1 MRTSSTHF
9 TRATCIFLLSLLT
22 LPMAIHAQGN
32 GAKTVEVTAPGNR
45 QLRLA
50 VEIPRGLVA
59 LPNNSAAKEMADVIA
74 FDMNMSG
81 VMAAE
86 TREQLPLNSPAPLA
100 GTNYMAWMSSGF
112 DLLVRGEYSIKGDD
126 LTVEFRLFDILNRK
140 MMTAKRYLGKTKDLR
155 YFTHSFADEIML
167 VVTGEKGCFTT
178 HIAYV
183 SSGSGNKEVV
193 IMNWDGRN
201 QVQLTRNGSINLNP
215 DFSPDGREIL
225 FTSYKRGN
233 PDLFKRALSST
244 AEIPVSNRKGFNITG
259 TWSPDGSRIAL
270 ALSKDGNSEIY
281 TLARDGSGP
290 TRLTNNQAI
299 EVSPAWSP
307 DGSRIAFVSDRLG
320 KPQIF
325 VMNIDGSNVRRLTT
339 AGSYNVT
346 PRWSPKGDKIAYARM
361 QNGGFQIYAINS
373 DGSGD
378 TQLTSD
384 GSSENPVWSPDG
396 RFIAFSSKRGGVEAI
411 YVMRSNGS
419 GQTRVSQ
426 GKGGAT
432 QPAWSVR

>member
-1 MRTSSTHF
+1 M
-9 TRATCIFLLSLLT
+9 FLLLLLM
-22 LPMAIHAQGN
+22 LPLVPSAHGN
-32 GAKTVEVTAPGNR
+32 GTKAVEVTAPGNR

-50 VEIPRGLVA
+50 VELPRGLGA
-59 LPNNSAAKEMADVIA
+59 APNGSAAREMADVIA

-81 VMAAE
+81 VMTTE
-86 TREQLPLNSPAPLA
+86 TREQLSSVNPVPLS
-100 GTNYMAWMSSGF
+100 GTNYIPWAGAGF
-112 DLLVRGEYSIKGDD
+112 ELLVRGEYSIKGDD
-126 LTVEFRLFDILNRK
+126 LTVEFRLFDVLNRK

-155 YFTHSFADEIML
+155 YFAHSFADEVML

-201 QVQLTRNGSINLNP
+201 QLQLTRNGSINLNP

-233 PDLFKRALSST
+233 PDLYKRALSST
-244 AEIPVSNRKGFNITG
+244 AEVPVSNHKGLNITG

-281 TLARDGSGP
+281 TLARDGNSP
-290 TRLTNNQAI
+290 ARLTNSQSI
-299 EVSPAWSP
+299 EVSPVWSP

-325 VMNIDGSNVRRLTT
+325 VMNVDGSNVRRLTT
-339 AGSYNVT
+339 AGAYNVN

-361 QNGGFQIYAINS
+361 QNGGFQIYTINS

-378 TQLTSD
+378 TPLTSV

-396 RFIAFSSKRGGVEAI
+396 RFIAFSSKRSGGEGI
-411 YVMRSNGS
+411 YVMRSDGS

-426 GKGGAT
+426 GKGSAT

>member
-1 MRTSSTHF
+1 M
-9 TRATCIFLLSLLT
+9 RATSIVLLFFLM
-22 LPMAIHAQGN
+22 LPVALYAQDD
-32 GAKTVEVTAPGNR
+32 AVKAVEVTAPGNR

-50 VEIPRGLVA
+50 VEIPRA
-59 LPNNSAAKEMADVIA
+59 LEAAPGSPAARELGDVIA

-86 TREQLPLNSPAPLA
+86 TREQLTLNGPVPLA
-100 GTNYMAWMSSGF
+100 ATNYLSWASAGF
-112 DLLVRGEYSIKGDD
+112 ELLVRGEYSIKGDN
-126 LTVEFRLFDILNRK
+126 LTVELRLFDVLSRK

-155 YFTHSFADEIML
+155 YFAHSFADEVML

-183 SSGSGNKEVV
+183 SKQSGNKEIV
-193 IMNWDGRN
+193 IMGWDGHD

-225 FTSYKRGN
+225 FTSYKRRN
-233 PDLFKRALSST
+233 PDLYKRALSST
-244 AEIPVSNRKGFNITG
+244 VEVPVSNRKGLNITG
-259 TWSPDGSRIAL
+259 SWSPDGSRIAL

-281 TLARDGSGP
+281 TLARDGSSP
-290 TRLTNNQAI
+290 ARLTVNHAI
-299 EVSPAWSP
+299 EVSPVWSP

-325 VMNIDGSNVRRLTT
+325 IMDADGGNVRRLTT
-339 AGSYNVT
+339 AGSYNVN

-361 QNGGFQIYAINS
+361 NGGFFQIYTINS
-373 DGSGD
+373 DGTGD
-378 TQLTSD
+378 TQLTSA
-384 GSSENPVWSPDG
+384 GSSENPAWSPDG
-396 RFIAFSSKRGGVEAI
+396 RFITFSSKRGGAEAI
-411 YVMRSNGS
+411 YVMRSDGS

-426 GKGGAT
+426 GKGNAT
-432 QPAWSVR
+432 QPAWSGR